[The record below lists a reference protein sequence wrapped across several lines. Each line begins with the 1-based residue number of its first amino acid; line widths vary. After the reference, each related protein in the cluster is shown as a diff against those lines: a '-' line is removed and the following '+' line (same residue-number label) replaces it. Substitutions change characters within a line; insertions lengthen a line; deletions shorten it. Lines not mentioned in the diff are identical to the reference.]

1 MASAREDTMPLVENR
16 TKLKLKNNELAL
28 GFGVHHLRTGATAM
42 LAAAADHDW
51 LFIDMEHGAHSVH
64 EAAQLCIAAL
74 PTGVTPIVRIC
85 AGALDEGTRALDNG
99 ALGVIV
105 PHVDTAERAQEI
117 ARAFRY
123 PPLGTR
129 SWGGPPAPYGFRAPG
144 NAEAQA
150 ALNEAVLLVAMIESP
165 QAVGNAEAIAAVEGI
180 DCLLIGTS
188 DLTAEMGI
196 PGQIDHPRV
205 VEAYEKVGAACRASG
220 KALEWAASTTRR
232 PRAATSRLAPAWCCR
247 GRITPICWQ
256 ARPRARQSCA
266 GRCEARASAAR
277 MYRVPI
283 QQRQCQ
289 RLADDHHGVRH
300 SRRRGHRRDARRHDH
315 PWHSVGTAVHL
326 AKPRHR
332 L

>member
-1 MASAREDTMPLVENR
+1 MGSAREGTMPLVENK

-28 GFGVHHLRTGATAM
+28 GFGVHHLRTSATAM

-85 AGALDEGTRALDNG
+85 AGALDEGTRCLDNG

-150 ALNEAVLLVAMIESP
+150 ALNEAVLVVAMIESP
-165 QAVGNAEAIAAVEGI
+165 QAVGNAQAIAAVEGI

-205 VEAYEKVGAACRASG
+205 VEAYGQVAAACRASG
-220 KALEWAASTTRR
+220 KTLGMGGVYDKETASRY
-232 PRAATSRLAPAWCCR
+232 
-247 GRITPICWQ
+247 IK
-256 ARPRARQSCA
+256 A
-266 GRCEARASAAR
+266 GAR
-277 MYRVPI
+277 MVLSGSDHTYL
-283 QQRQCQ
+283 
-289 RLADDHHGVRH
+289 LAGATARSEVL
-300 SRRRGHRRDARRHDH
+300 RG
-315 PWHSVGTAVHL
+315 AV
-326 AKPRHR
+326 
-332 L
+332 